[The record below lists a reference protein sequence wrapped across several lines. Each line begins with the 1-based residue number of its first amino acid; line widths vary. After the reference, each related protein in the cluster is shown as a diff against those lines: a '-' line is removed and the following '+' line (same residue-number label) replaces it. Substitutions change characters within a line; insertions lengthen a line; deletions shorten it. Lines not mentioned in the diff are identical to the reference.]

1 MSEMKQIK
9 YADCVLRESRREG
22 VVLLARIYIHR
33 WAEREVEGRD
43 STFCPGP

>member
-9 YADCVLRESRREG
+9 YADCVLKESRREG
-22 VVLLARIYIHR
+22 VVLIARIHIHR
-33 WAEREVEGRD
+33 RVKREVEGRD